1 MPLAIQNTQGDSP
14 TPLASGAI
22 SDGQLVTG
30 TSTANTVIRATGA
43 NTRAIG
49 IAQSDAANG
58 ERVQVVLFK
67 PQLRVKIASTVNCGV
82 EVYAAAG
89 GVASATA
96 VGDKIGLTAE
106 AGVAGDAILI
116 YPY

>member
-1 MPLAIQNTQGDSP
+1 MPLATQNTQGDSP

-67 PQLRVKIASTVNCGV
+67 PQLRVKIASTIAAGV

-106 AGVAGDAILI
+106 AGVTGDAILI

>member
-1 MPLAIQNTQGDSP
+1 MPLATQNTQDVNI
-14 TPLASGAI
+14 TPLASGTI
-22 SDGQLVTG
+22 SDGNLVTG
-30 TSTANTVIRATGA
+30 TSTAGTVIRATGA

-49 IAQSDAANG
+49 IANSDATNG

-67 PQLRVKIASTVNCGV
+67 PQLRVKIASSINAGV
-82 EVYAAAG
+82 EVYAAAN

-106 AGVAGDAILI
+106 GGVSGDAILI

>member
-1 MPLAIQNTQGDSP
+1 MPLATQNTQGDDI

-49 IAQSDAANG
+49 IAQSDAASG
-58 ERVQVVLFK
+58 ERVQVRLFK
-67 PQLRVKIASTVNCGV
+67 PQLRVKIASSINAGV

-89 GVASATA
+89 GVASATVA
-96 VGDKIGLTAE
+96 GDKIGLTAE
-106 AGVAGDAILI
+106 GGASGDAILI

>member
-1 MPLAIQNTQGDSP
+1 MPLATQNTQGSDP
-14 TPLASGAI
+14 LPLASGAI

-49 IAQSDAANG
+49 IAQSDAASG

-67 PQLRVKIASTVNCGV
+67 PQLRVKIASTVACGA
-82 EVYAAAG
+82 ELYAAAG
-89 GVASATA
+89 GVASSTA
-96 VGDKIGLTAE
+96 VGDKIGLAAE
-106 AGVAGDAILI
+106 AGVTGDAILF

>member
-1 MPLAIQNTQGDSP
+1 MPLATQNTQGSDP
-14 TPLASGAI
+14 LPLAGGTI
-22 SDGQLVTG
+22 SDGNLVTG
-30 TSTANTVIRATGA
+30 TTTA

-49 IAQSDAANG
+49 IAQSDALSG

-67 PQLRVKIASTVNCGV
+67 PQLRVKIASTVTAGQ
-82 EVYAAAG
+82 EVYAAAN

-96 VGDKIGLTAE
+96 VGDKIGLAAE
-106 AGVAGDAILI
+106 GGASGDAILI

>member
-1 MPLAIQNTQGDSP
+1 MPLATQNTQGDDI

-58 ERVQVVLFK
+58 ERVQVKLFK
-67 PQLRVKIASTVNCGV
+67 PQLRVKIASNVNAGA

-89 GVASATA
+89 GVASSTA
-96 VGDKIGLTAE
+96 LGDKIGLAAE
-106 AGVAGDAILI
+106 GGASGDAILI

>member
-1 MPLAIQNTQGDSP
+1 MPLATQNTQGDSP
-14 TPLASGAI
+14 TPLAGGTI

-30 TSTANTVIRATGA
+30 TTTANTVIRATGA

-49 IAQSDAANG
+49 IAQSDAVSG

-67 PQLRVKIASTVNCGV
+67 PQLRVKIASAVTAGQ

-96 VGDKIGLTAE
+96 VGDKIGLAAE
-106 AGVAGDAILI
+106 GGASGDAILI